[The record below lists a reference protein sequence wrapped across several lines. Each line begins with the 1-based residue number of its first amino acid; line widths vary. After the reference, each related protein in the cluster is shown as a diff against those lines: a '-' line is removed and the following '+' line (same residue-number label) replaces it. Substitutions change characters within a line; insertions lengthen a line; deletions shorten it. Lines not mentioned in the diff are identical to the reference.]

1 MHGMLNGCGRGAGM
15 MPSMSIWTRLS
26 LKLGRLIR
34 AVQPGGKETMTG
46 RTALALL
53 FVCLLCGRAEAHGP
67 EQWIAD
73 ENLHD
78 PASGLF
84 CCGPNDCKPLKR
96 DDVSETMGG
105 WLVKEQG
112 DPVAE
117 FIPYSRGIPK
127 SPDGRY
133 HRCINVASIQG
144 YGYKRVTRCFIVPPP
159 GV

>member
-1 MHGMLNGCGRGAGM
+1 
-15 MPSMSIWTRLS
+15 
-26 LKLGRLIR
+26 
-34 AVQPGGKETMTG
+34 MTG

-53 FVCLLCGRAEAHGP
+53 FVCLLCGRAQGHGP

-84 CCGPNDCKPLKR
+84 CCGPNDCKP
-96 DDVSETMGG
+96 
-105 WLVKEQG
+105 G

-117 FIPYSRGIPK
+117 FNPYSRGIPK

-133 HRCINVASIQG
+133 HRCNQYRVHSRLRLQTGNALFHRAAAWRVIDGPYARYHSI
-144 YGYKRVTRCFIVPPP
+144 Y
-159 GV
+159 

>member
-1 MHGMLNGCGRGAGM
+1 
-15 MPSMSIWTRLS
+15 
-26 LKLGRLIR
+26 
-34 AVQPGGKETMTG
+34 MTG

-53 FVCLLCGRAEAHGP
+53 FVCLLCGRAQAHGP

-84 CCGPNDCKPLKR
+84 CCGPDDCKSLKR
-96 DDVSETMGG
+96 GDVSETMGG

-112 DPVAE
+112 DAVAE

>member
-1 MHGMLNGCGRGAGM
+1 
-15 MPSMSIWTRLS
+15 
-26 LKLGRLIR
+26 
-34 AVQPGGKETMTG
+34 MTG

-53 FVCLLCGRAEAHGP
+53 FVCLLCGRAQAHGP

-73 ENLHD
+73 ENLQD

-96 DDVSETMGG
+96 GDVSDTMGG

>member
-1 MHGMLNGCGRGAGM
+1 
-15 MPSMSIWTRLS
+15 
-26 LKLGRLIR
+26 
-34 AVQPGGKETMTG
+34 MTG
-46 RTALALL
+46 RTMLALL
-53 FVCLLCGRAEAHGP
+53 FVCLLCGRAQAHGP

-96 DDVSETMGG
+96 GDVSETMGG

-127 SPDGRY
+127 IARRSLPSL
-133 HRCINVASIQG
+133 HRC
-144 YGYKRVTRCFIVPPP
+144 RVHSRLAVTN
-159 GV
+159 G

>member
-1 MHGMLNGCGRGAGM
+1 M
-15 MPSMSIWTRLS
+15 MPSRSIWTRLS

-34 AVQPGGKETMTG
+34 GPFTPSGKD
-46 RTALALL
+46 
-53 FVCLLCGRAEAHGP
+53 FVCLLCGRAQAHGP

-78 PASGLF
+78 PASDLF

-96 DDVSETMGG
+96 GDVSETMGG

>member
-1 MHGMLNGCGRGAGM
+1 M

-34 AVQPGGKETMTG
+34 AVTPGEKEAMTG

-53 FVCLLCGRAEAHGP
+53 FVCLLCGRAQAHGP

-96 DDVSETMGG
+96 GDVSETMGG

>member
-1 MHGMLNGCGRGAGM
+1 
-15 MPSMSIWTRLS
+15 
-26 LKLGRLIR
+26 
-34 AVQPGGKETMTG
+34 MTG

-53 FVCLLCGRAEAHGP
+53 FVCLLCGRTQAHGP

-84 CCGPNDCKPLKR
+84 CCGPNDCKP
-96 DDVSETMGG
+96 
-105 WLVKEQG
+105 G

-117 FIPYSRGIPK
+117 FNPYSRGIPK

>member
-1 MHGMLNGCGRGAGM
+1 
-15 MPSMSIWTRLS
+15 
-26 LKLGRLIR
+26 
-34 AVQPGGKETMTG
+34 MTG

-53 FVCLLCGRAEAHGP
+53 FVCLLCGRAQAHGP

-84 CCGPNDCKPLKR
+84 CCGPNDCKPLQR
-96 DDVSETMGG
+96 GDVSETMGG

-127 SPDGRY
+127 SPDGRT
-133 HRCINVASIQG
+133 IAASMSRPF
-144 YGYKRVTRCFIVPPP
+144 KATVTN
-159 GV
+159 G